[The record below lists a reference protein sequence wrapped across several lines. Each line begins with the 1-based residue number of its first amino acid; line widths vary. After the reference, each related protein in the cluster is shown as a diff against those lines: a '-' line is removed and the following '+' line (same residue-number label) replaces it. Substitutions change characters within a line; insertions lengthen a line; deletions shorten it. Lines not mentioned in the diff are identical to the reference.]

1 MSNLFIERSQKQ
13 IQINQ
18 INRNLVWWSRENTRK
33 FKFKVL
39 KDSRVT
45 FSFKWN
51 ESQKNFF
58 SLIKI
63 KIIRIR
69 FFANNTEKCCN

>member
-39 KDSRVT
+39 EDSRVT
-45 FSFKWN
+45 FS
-51 ESQKNFF
+51 S
-58 SLIKI
+58 
-63 KIIRIR
+63 
-69 FFANNTEKCCN
+69 